1 MLKIDL
7 TQATTTERK
16 LVQTK
21 AFELGYGWISGT
33 FKQHRNLKEN
43 FMFLDDMPL
52 GKGAKVLTCCN
63 DQKTYKECTS
73 KEISHRD
80 FIKQTK

>member
-1 MLKIDL
+1 MKIDL
-7 TQATTTERK
+7 TYATTTERK

-43 FMFLDDMPL
+43 FIFLDEKPYI
-52 GKGAKVLTCCN
+52 KGAKVLTATS
-63 DQKTYKECTS
+63 DQKTFKES
-73 KEISHRD
+73 KNKQVAYND
-80 FIKQTK
+80 FIK